1 MRTLKPL
8 PLMLCLLG
16 LSSPVL
22 ASDLMEVY
30 RQAQDMDATFASARY
45 ARDAGIEALP
55 QGRSLLLPT
64 IGLSGAKTRTDIER
78 GGSDFSNTNR
88 TWTLSLSQPLF
99 RWQNWAQYKQGE
111 AKAQQAEA
119 LFVSAEQDLIV
130 RVAQAYFD
138 VLLAQDNVELQRAQK
153 AAIAEQLEQAKISFE
168 VGTATI
174 TDTNDAQARY
184 DLVNSQEIAALNDL
198 EVKRRALEVL
208 IGRYPDMLK
217 PLAGKLPL
225 DLPQPNE
232 MDKWVE
238 SADAQNPQLL
248 AQRANYEVAKQQV
261 EVNRAGHLPTLDLV
275 ASRSKNSNATFGT
288 SAIGQTT
295 TDSVG
300 LQLNIPLFQGGYVSS
315 KLREAAASFEKAK
328 QDLELTKRQV
338 DLQARQSYLG
348 VTSGIAQVKALEQA
362 LVSNQ
367 SSLESTQL
375 GQEVGVR
382 TSVDVLNARQQLY
395 NAKYNLAQARYN
407 YLVSRL
413 KLKAAV
419 GSLTEDDLSQVNQ
432 WLGDHPQTAAPPAND
447 EKTAA
452 KQHNG

>member
-8 PLMLCLLG
+8 SLLMCLAG
-16 LSSPVL
+16 LSTPL
-22 ASDLMEVY
+22 AAADLMDIY
-30 RQAQDMDATFASARY
+30 RQAQEQDATFASARY

-64 IGLSGAKTRTDIER
+64 IGLSGSKNRSDIER
-78 GGSDFSNTNR
+78 GGSDFSATNR
-88 TWTLSLSQPLF
+88 VWTLSLSQPLF
-99 RWQNWAQYKQGE
+99 RWQNWATYKQGD
-111 AKAQQAEA
+111 ARAQQAEA
-119 LFVSAEQDLIV
+119 LFVSAQQDLMV
-130 RVAQAYFD
+130 RASQAYFD
-138 VLLAQDNVELQRAQK
+138 VLLALDNVDLQRAQK

-184 DLVNSQEIAALNDL
+184 DLVNSQEIAAINDL
-198 EVKRRALEVL
+198 EVKRRTLEVL
-208 IGRYPDMLK
+208 IGRYPDALK

-225 DLPQPNE
+225 DPPQPIE

-248 AQRANYEVAKQQV
+248 SQRANYEAAKQQV
-261 EVNRAGHLPTLDLV
+261 EINRAGHLPTLDLV

-288 SAIGQTT
+288 TSIGQTT

-300 LQLNIPLFQGGYVSS
+300 LQLNIPLYQGGFVNS
-315 KLREAAASFEKAK
+315 KVREGVANYEKAK
-328 QDLELTKRQV
+328 QDLEFSKRQV
-338 DLQARQSYLG
+338 DLQARQSFLG
-348 VTSGIAQVKALEQA
+348 VTNGIAQVKALEQA
-362 LVSNQ
+362 LVSSQ
-367 SSLESTQL
+367 SSLDSTVL

-395 NAKYNLAQARYN
+395 TAKFNLAQARYN
-407 YLVSRL
+407 YLMSRL

-419 GSLTEDDLSQVNQ
+419 GNLSEEDLALVNQ
-432 WLGDHPQTAAPPAND
+432 WLGPVAKPIDQPTRDMVPA
-447 EKTAA
+447 KP
-452 KQHNG
+452 KNG